1 MAARR
6 KRKTTYKKRKPTKRR
21 RRALKKNNIQLDVE
35 AHVLKDIWAVLYAT
49 LGVLTVLSIR
59 GNLGVIGQLWIAFL
73 EPVFGWGVYA
83 VPAILIGMAIMSFLS
98 RKIHVGVAR
107 WLGIVLLS
115 GSALGL
121 VHLSVPDA
129 DVLEVAKAGEYGG
142 YVGFVASFILKSVL
156 GNVGSY
162 VVLMASIVVSILLI
176 FDVSLTEIIDLFKSF
191 KVEKK
196 VERKGKKKEEV
207 EEDYFD
213 DFDVNGINIVKPE
226 QIQVEKKEAV
236 REDEIALREVK
247 PEEVD
252 VEVELEGADD
262 TEQMADEI
270 EEAEVD
276 DDYEYAF
283 PDLSWLDATVDNIA
297 LDQDVLRDG
306 AEKIRNKLDQFG
318 IKVSMH
324 DVHVG
329 PTVVQY
335 SLKPSDGVK
344 LSKITTLKND
354 VAMALAAP
362 SVRIEAPIP
371 GKDLVGIEVPNK
383 DRAMVRLREL
393 MDSPEYKNL
402 KGKLK
407 LPLGRSVS
415 GRPIVADLAK
425 MPHLLVAGATGS
437 GKSVGMNSFLMSFLY
452 NNSPQDLKMIMID
465 PKRVELNNYN
475 GIPHLLTPV
484 IVEPDKAAT
493 ALRWAVAEMTRRYK
507 VCADAKHRNID
518 DYNADPKIK
527 EKLPRI
533 VIVIDELADMM
544 MVAKQEV
551 EASICRIAQMAR
563 AVGMHLLI
571 ATQRPSVDV
580 ITGLIKANIPA
591 RIAFTVASSIDSRTI
606 IDGIG
611 AEDLLGQGDMLYLS
625 GTTGKPMRIQGVFVG
640 SKEIEKVTNK
650 IKIGFDPAY
659 DDGITSEEAAKKKLT
674 GIPDSKMAAEAAGAD
689 DPMYMEALECIKRSR
704 RASASGLQRY
714 LRVGYARA
722 SRLIDMLEENG
733 VVGPANG
740 AKPREINWS
749 LIED

>member
-1 MAARR
+1 M
-6 KRKTTYKKRKPTKRR
+6 
-21 RRALKKNNIQLDVE
+21 QLDVE
-35 AHVLKDIWAVLYAT
+35 AHVLKDIWAVFYAT
-49 LGVLTVLSIR
+49 LGVLTILSIR
-59 GNLGVIGQLWIAFL
+59 GNLGVVGRLWVAFL

-83 VPAILIGMAIMSFLS
+83 VPVVLIGMAIMSFLS
-98 RKIHVGVAR
+98 RSIHVGITR

-142 YVGFVASFILKSVL
+142 YVGFVASFILKSIL
-156 GNVGSY
+156 GNIGSY
-162 VVLMASIVVSILLI
+162 VVLMASIVISILLI
-176 FDVSLTEIIDLFKSF
+176 FDVSLTEIIAVFKSEQVS
-191 KVEKK
+191 KGRRVTEKD
-196 VERKGKKKEEV
+196 ESEEA

-213 DFDVNGINIVKPE
+213 DFDVSGINIVKPE
-226 QIQVEKKEAV
+226 QIQVEQKEAI
-236 REDEIALREVK
+236 RDDEIALREVK
-247 PEEVD
+247 PEDMDIEVD
-252 VEVELEGADD
+252 LENADNKTQD
-262 TEQMADEI
+262 TDTSYDDE
-270 EEAEVD
+270 
-276 DDYEYAF
+276 DYEYSF
-283 PDLSWLDATVDNIA
+283 PDLAWLDATVDNIA

-318 IKVSMH
+318 IKVAMH

-354 VAMALAAP
+354 LAMALAAP

-371 GKDLVGIEVPNK
+371 GKDLVGIEVPNQE
-383 DRAMVRLREL
+383 RATVRLREL
-393 MDSPEYKNL
+393 MDAPEYKNL

-425 MPHLLVAGATGS
+425 CPHLLVAGATGS

-452 NNSPQDLKMIMID
+452 NNSPKDLRMIMID

-507 VCADAKHRNID
+507 VCADARHRSIE
-518 DYNADPKIK
+518 DYNDDHKIK

-611 AEDLLGQGDMLYLS
+611 AEDLLGHGDMLYLS
-625 GTTGKPMRIQGVFVG
+625 GTTGKPVRIQGVFVG

-650 IKIGFDPAY
+650 IKIGFDPSY
-659 DDGITSEEAAKKKLT
+659 DDGITSEDVANKKLI
-674 GIPDSKMAAEAAGAD
+674 GIPDSRMAAEAAGAD
-689 DPMYMEALECIKRSR
+689 DPMYMEALECIRRSR
-704 RASASGLQRY
+704 KASASALQRY

-722 SRLIDMLEENG
+722 SRLIDMLEDNG
-733 VVGPANG
+733 VIGPANG
-740 AKPREINWS
+740 AKPREIHWNV
-749 LIED
+749 IED

>member
-6 KRKTTYKKRKPTKRR
+6 RRKTTYKRKPTKRR
-21 RRALKKNNIQLDVE
+21 RRTLKKKQNIQFNVE
-35 AHVLKDIWAVLYAT
+35 AHVLKDIWAVFYAT

-73 EPVFGWGVYA
+73 EPVFGWGIYA
-83 VPAILIGMAIMSFLS
+83 VPVVLVGMAIMSFLS

-107 WLGIVLLS
+107 WLGLILLS

-121 VHLSVPDA
+121 VHLSVPEV

-142 YVGFVASFILKSVL
+142 YVGFVSSFILKSIL

-162 VVLMASIVVSILLI
+162 VVLTASTVVSILLI
-176 FDVSLTEIIDLFKSF
+176 FDVSLAEIMALFKSF
-191 KVEKK
+191 KIEEKP
-196 VERKGKKKEEV
+196 ERKGKKKDEV

-213 DFDVNGINIVKPE
+213 QFDVNGINIVKPE
-226 QIQVEKKEAV
+226 QIQVERKEAV
-236 REDEIALREVK
+236 RDDEIALREVK
-247 PEEVD
+247 LKDVDIEVGS
-252 VEVELEGADD
+252 EVSKDKKKVAGMGSDD
-262 TEQMADEI
+262 E
-270 EEAEVD
+270 
-276 DDYEYAF
+276 DDYEYYP
-283 PDLSWLDATVDNIA
+283 PDLAWLDATVDNIA
-297 LDQDVLRDG
+297 LDQDVLREG
-306 AEKIRNKLDQFG
+306 AERIRNKLDQFG
-318 IKVSMH
+318 IKVAMH

-354 VAMALAAP
+354 LSMALAAP

-383 DRAMVRLREL
+383 DRAMVRLREI
-393 MDSPEYKNL
+393 MDSPEYKNT

-415 GRPIVADLAK
+415 GKPIIADLSK

-452 NNSPQDLKMIMID
+452 NNSPKDLKMIMID

-507 VCADAKHRNID
+507 VCADAKHRNIV
-518 DYNADPKIK
+518 DYNSDPKKK
-527 EKLPRI
+527 ERLPRI

-563 AVGMHLLI
+563 AVGIHLLI

-625 GTTGKPMRIQGVFVG
+625 GTTGKPVRIQGTYIS

-650 IKIGFDPAY
+650 IKIGFDPSY
-659 DDGITSEEAAKKKLT
+659 DDGITSEEAAKRKLT
-674 GIPDSKMAAEAAGAD
+674 GIPDSRMAAEAAGAD
-689 DPMYMEALECIKRSR
+689 DPMYTEALECIKRSR
-704 RASASGLQRY
+704 KASASSLQRY

-733 VVGPANG
+733 VVGCANG
-740 AKPREINWS
+740 AKPRDINWK

>member
-1 MAARR
+1 M
-6 KRKTTYKKRKPTKRR
+6 
-21 RRALKKNNIQLDVE
+21 QLDVE
-35 AHVLKDIWAVLYAT
+35 AHVLKDIWAVFYAT
-49 LGVLTVLSIR
+49 LGVLTILSIR
-59 GNLGVIGQLWIAFL
+59 GNLGVVGRLWVAFL

-83 VPAILIGMAIMSFLS
+83 VPVVLIGMAIMSFLS
-98 RKIHVGVAR
+98 RSIHVGITR

-142 YVGFVASFILKSVL
+142 YVGFVASFILKSIL
-156 GNVGSY
+156 GNIGSY
-162 VVLMASIVVSILLI
+162 VVLMASIVISILLI
-176 FDVSLTEIIDLFKSF
+176 FDVSLTEIIAVFKSEQVS
-191 KVEKK
+191 KGRRVTEKD
-196 VERKGKKKEEV
+196 ESEEA

-213 DFDVNGINIVKPE
+213 DFDVSGINIVKPE
-226 QIQVEKKEAV
+226 QIQVEQKEAI
-236 REDEIALREVK
+236 RDDEIALREVK
-247 PEEVD
+247 PEDMDIEVD
-252 VEVELEGADD
+252 LENADNKTQD
-262 TEQMADEI
+262 TDTSYDDE
-270 EEAEVD
+270 
-276 DDYEYAF
+276 DYEYSF
-283 PDLSWLDATVDNIA
+283 PDLAWLDATVDNIA

-318 IKVSMH
+318 IKVAMH

-354 VAMALAAP
+354 LAMALAAP

-371 GKDLVGIEVPNK
+371 GKDLVGIEVPNQE
-383 DRAMVRLREL
+383 RATVRLREL
-393 MDSPEYKNL
+393 MDAPEYKNL

-425 MPHLLVAGATGS
+425 CPHLLVAGATGS

-452 NNSPQDLKMIMID
+452 NNSPKDLRMIMID

-507 VCADAKHRNID
+507 VCADARHRSIE
-518 DYNADPKIK
+518 DYNDDPKIK

-611 AEDLLGQGDMLYLS
+611 AEDLLGHGDMLYLS
-625 GTTGKPMRIQGVFVG
+625 GTTGKPVRIQGVFVG

-650 IKIGFDPAY
+650 IKIGFDPSY
-659 DDGITSEEAAKKKLT
+659 DDGITSEDVANKKLI
-674 GIPDSKMAAEAAGAD
+674 GIPDSRMAAEAAGAD
-689 DPMYMEALECIKRSR
+689 DPMYMEALECIRRSR
-704 RASASGLQRY
+704 KASASALQRY

-722 SRLIDMLEENG
+722 SRLIDMLEDNG
-733 VVGPANG
+733 VIGPANG
-740 AKPREINWS
+740 AKPREIHWNV
-749 LIED
+749 IED

>member
-1 MAARR
+1 MPPRK
-6 KRKTTYKKRKPTKRR
+6 KRKTTYKRRKPSAKARR
-21 RRALKKNNIQLDVE
+21 RRLKKQKLQIDVG
-35 AHVLKDIWAVLYAT
+35 AHVAKDIWAVFYLT

-59 GNLGVIGQLWIAFL
+59 GNLGVVGQAWIAFL
-73 EPVFGWGVYA
+73 EPVFGWGVFA
-83 VPAILIGMAIMSFLS
+83 VPVVLIGMAVMSFLS
-98 RKIHVGVAR
+98 RKVHVGVTR
-107 WLGIVLLS
+107 WLGIVLFGFAALS
-115 GSALGL
+115 MI
-121 VHLSVPDA
+121 HLSVPDV
-129 DVLEVAKAGEYGG
+129 DVLEVAQNGEYGG
-142 YVGFVASFILKSVL
+142 YVGFVGSFILRSVL
-156 GNVGSY
+156 GHVGSY
-162 VVLMASIVVSILLI
+162 IVFAACVVVSILLV
-176 FDVSLTEIIDLFKSF
+176 FDVSLSEILAVFRSEKS
-191 KVEKK
+191 EIRSQKK
-196 VERKGKKKEEV
+196 SKKKEEKTA
-207 EEDYFD
+207 EDYFEQ
-213 DFDVNGINIVKPE
+213 FDVNGINIVKPE
-226 QIQVEKKEAV
+226 QVEIKKKEAV
-236 REDEIALREVK
+236 RDDEIALREVK
-247 PEEVD
+247 LDSKEQGAESKEMDEVEVD
-252 VEVELEGADD
+252 VELE
-262 TEQMADEI
+262 
-270 EEAEVD
+270 

-283 PDLSWLDATVDNIA
+283 PDLAWLDATVDNIA

-335 SLKPSDGVK
+335 SLKPSEGVK

-371 GKDLVGIEVPNK
+371 GKDLVGIEVPNRE
-383 DRAMVRLREL
+383 RALVRLCEL
-393 MDSPEYKNL
+393 METPEYKNL

-437 GKSVGMNSFLMSFLY
+437 GKSVGMNAFLMSFLY
-452 NNSPQDLKMIMID
+452 NNSPKDLKLIMID

-484 IVEPDKAAT
+484 IVEPEKAAT

-518 DYNADPKIK
+518 DYNADKKIK

-544 MVAKQEV
+544 MAARQEV
-551 EASICRIAQMAR
+551 EASICRVAQMAR

-580 ITGLIKANIPA
+580 ITGLIKANIPS

-611 AEDLLGQGDMLYLS
+611 AEDLLGNGDMLYLS

-650 IKIGFDPAY
+650 IKIGWDPAY
-659 DDGITSEEAAKKKLT
+659 DEEITSQETAGQKLT
-674 GIPDSKMAAEAAGAD
+674 GIPDNKMAAQAAGAD
-689 DPMYMEALECIKRSR
+689 DPMYLEALECIKRSR
-704 RASASGLQRY
+704 KASASSLQRY

-722 SRLIDMLEENG
+722 SRLIDTLEENG
-733 VVGPANG
+733 VVGCANG
-740 AKPREINWS
+740 AKPRKINWE
-749 LIED
+749 LIDD

>member
-1 MAARR
+1 MATRR
-6 KRKTTYKKRKPTKRR
+6 RRKTTYKKRKPVARKTTRR
-21 RRALKKNNIQLDVE
+21 RSLKKQKLELDVD
-35 AHVLKDIWAVLYAT
+35 AHVMKDIWAVLYLT
-49 LGVLTVLSIR
+49 LGILTFLSIK
-59 GNLGVIGQLWIAFL
+59 GNLGVVGDLWIAFL
-73 EPVFGWGVYA
+73 QPVFGWGVFA
-83 VPAILIGMAIMSFLS
+83 VPVMLALMAVASFFS
-98 RKIHVGVAR
+98 KKVSFGFAR
-107 WLGIVLLS
+107 WVGIVLFSISTLS
-115 GSALGL
+115 II
-121 VHLSVPDA
+121 HLSVPDV

-142 YVGFVASFILKSVL
+142 YVGFVGSFLLKSIL
-156 GNVGSY
+156 GTIGSY
-162 VVLMASIVVSILLI
+162 VVLIAGVVVSILLA
-176 FDVSLTEIIDLFKSF
+176 FEVSLNEILELF
-191 KVEKK
+191 
-196 VERKGKKKEEV
+196 KKEEV
-207 EEDYFD
+207 PVRARKKKKVEEDISEDYFD
-213 DFDVNGINIVKPE
+213 DFGVNGINIVKPE
-226 QIQVEKKEAV
+226 QIQVEKKEPV

-247 PEEVD
+247 PVE
-252 VEVELEGADD
+252 VEVEL
-262 TEQMADEI
+262 DEPDNKQD
-270 EEAEVD
+270 EE

-283 PDLSWLDATVDNIA
+283 PDLGWLDATIDNIA
-297 LDQDVLRDG
+297 LDQDVLREG
-306 AEKIRNKLDQFG
+306 AEKIRHKLDQFG
-318 IKVSMH
+318 IKVAMN

-335 SLKPSDGVK
+335 SLKPSDGIK

-354 VAMALAAP
+354 LAMALAAP

-393 MDSPEYKNL
+393 MEAPEYKST

-415 GRPIVADLAK
+415 GKPIVADLAK
-425 MPHLLVAGATGS
+425 CPHLLVAGATGS
-437 GKSVGMNSFLMSFLY
+437 GKSVGMNTFLMSFLY
-452 NNSPQDLKMIMID
+452 NNSPKDLKMIMID

-484 IVEPDKAAT
+484 IVEPEKAAT

-507 VCADAKHRNID
+507 VCAEAKHRNIE
-518 DYNADPKIK
+518 DYNKDPKIK
-527 EKLPRI
+527 DKMPRI

-611 AEDLLGQGDMLYLS
+611 AEDLLGNGDMLYLS
-625 GTTGKPMRIQGVFVG
+625 GTTGKPVRIQGVYVG
-640 SKEIEKVTNK
+640 SKEIEKVTNR
-650 IKIGFDPAY
+650 IKIGFDPTY
-659 DDGITSEEAAKKKLT
+659 DDTITSQDTAGQKLV
-674 GIPDSKMAAEAAGAD
+674 GVPDNKMAAQAAGAD
-689 DPMYMEALECIKRSR
+689 DPMYIEAIECIKRSR
-704 RASASGLQRY
+704 KASASSLQRY

-722 SRLIDMLEENG
+722 SRLIDMLEEAG

>member
-6 KRKTTYKKRKPTKRR
+6 RRKTTYRKPAKTTRR
-21 RRALKKNNIQLDVE
+21 RRASSKNNMQLDVE
-35 AHVLKDIWAVLYAT
+35 AHVLKDIWAVFYAT
-49 LGVLTVLSIR
+49 LGVLTILSIR
-59 GNLGVIGQLWIAFL
+59 GNLGVVGRLWVAFL

-83 VPAILIGMAIMSFLS
+83 VPVVLIGMAIMSFLS
-98 RKIHVGVAR
+98 RSIHVGITR

-142 YVGFVASFILKSVL
+142 YVGFVASFILKSIL
-156 GNVGSY
+156 GNIGSY
-162 VVLMASIVVSILLI
+162 VVLMASIVISILLI
-176 FDVSLTEIIDLFKSF
+176 FDVSLTEIIAVFKSEQVS
-191 KVEKK
+191 KGRRVTEKD
-196 VERKGKKKEEV
+196 ESEEA

-213 DFDVNGINIVKPE
+213 DFDVSGINIVKPE
-226 QIQVEKKEAV
+226 QIQVEQKEAI
-236 REDEIALREVK
+236 RDDEIALREVK
-247 PEEVD
+247 PEDMDIEVD
-252 VEVELEGADD
+252 LENADNKTQD
-262 TEQMADEI
+262 TDTSYDDE
-270 EEAEVD
+270 
-276 DDYEYAF
+276 DYEYSF
-283 PDLSWLDATVDNIA
+283 PDLAWLDATVDNIA

-318 IKVSMH
+318 IKVAMH

-354 VAMALAAP
+354 LAMALAAP

-371 GKDLVGIEVPNK
+371 GKDLVGIEVPNQE
-383 DRAMVRLREL
+383 RATVRLREL
-393 MDSPEYKNL
+393 MDAPEYKNL

-425 MPHLLVAGATGS
+425 CPHLLVAGATGS

-452 NNSPQDLKMIMID
+452 NNSPKDLRMIMID

-507 VCADAKHRNID
+507 VCADARHRSIE
-518 DYNADPKIK
+518 DYNDDPKIK

-611 AEDLLGQGDMLYLS
+611 AEDLLGHGDMLYLS
-625 GTTGKPMRIQGVFVG
+625 GTTGKPVRIQGVFVG

-650 IKIGFDPAY
+650 IKIGFDPSY
-659 DDGITSEEAAKKKLT
+659 DDGITSEDVANKKLI
-674 GIPDSKMAAEAAGAD
+674 GIPDSRMAAEAAGAD
-689 DPMYMEALECIKRSR
+689 DPMYMEALECIRRSR
-704 RASASGLQRY
+704 KASASALQRY

-722 SRLIDMLEENG
+722 SRLIDMLEDNG
-733 VVGPANG
+733 VIGPANG
-740 AKPREINWS
+740 AKPREIHWNV
-749 LIED
+749 IED